1 MSAKTKIIVLH
12 MKEVIYTAVFIGLGI
27 LLCILLL
34 FMFLPGKEKTD
45 STETMK
51 YAAGV
56 YTSSVLFQDGSL
68 DVQVIV
74 DDNRIREI
82 SLVNL
87 NETIATMYPLV
98 EPALKEVTDQII
110 KTQSLEHI
118 SYNADNQ
125 YTTVMLLNAVENAL
139 NKAKANR
146 DKIKCIDPI
155 SIQ

>member
-68 DVQVIV
+68 DEQVIV
-74 DDNRIREI
+74 DENRIREI

-139 NKAKANR
+139 NKAKAN
-146 DKIKCIDPI
+146 
-155 SIQ
+155 

>member
-74 DDNRIREI
+74 DENRIREI

>member
-74 DDNRIREI
+74 DENRIQEI

-110 KTQSLEHI
+110 KTQSLEQI

-139 NKAKANR
+139 NKAKAN
-146 DKIKCIDPI
+146 KTKCIDPI

>member
-1 MSAKTKIIVLH
+1 

-74 DDNRIREI
+74 DENRIQEI

-110 KTQSLEHI
+110 KTQSLDQI

-139 NKAKANR
+139 NKAKANC
-146 DKIKCIDPI
+146 DKTKCIDPI

>member
-1 MSAKTKIIVLH
+1 

-74 DDNRIREI
+74 DENRIQEI

-110 KTQSLEHI
+110 KTQSLDQI

-139 NKAKANR
+139 NKAKAN
-146 DKIKCIDPI
+146 
-155 SIQ
+155 

>member
-1 MSAKTKIIVLH
+1 

-74 DDNRIREI
+74 DENRIREI

-110 KTQSLEHI
+110 KTQSLEQI

-139 NKAKANR
+139 NKAKAN
-146 DKIKCIDPI
+146 
-155 SIQ
+155 

>member
-74 DDNRIREI
+74 DENRIQEI
-82 SLVNL
+82 SLVYL

-110 KTQSLEHI
+110 KTQSLEQI

-139 NKAKANR
+139 NKAKAN
-146 DKIKCIDPI
+146 
-155 SIQ
+155 

>member
-74 DDNRIREI
+74 DENRIQEI

-110 KTQSLEHI
+110 KTQSLDQI

-139 NKAKANR
+139 NKAKAN
-146 DKIKCIDPI
+146 
-155 SIQ
+155 

>member
-74 DDNRIREI
+74 DENRIREI

-139 NKAKANR
+139 NKAKAN
-146 DKIKCIDPI
+146 
-155 SIQ
+155 

>member
-74 DDNRIREI
+74 DENRIQEI

-139 NKAKANR
+139 NKAKTN
-146 DKIKCIDPI
+146 
-155 SIQ
+155 

>member
-51 YAAGV
+51 YAEGV

-74 DDNRIREI
+74 DENRIQEI

-110 KTQSLEHI
+110 KTQSLEQI

-139 NKAKANR
+139 NKAKAN
-146 DKIKCIDPI
+146 
-155 SIQ
+155 

>member
-74 DDNRIREI
+74 DENRIQEI

-139 NKAKANR
+139 NKAKAN
-146 DKIKCIDPI
+146 
-155 SIQ
+155 

>member
-74 DDNRIREI
+74 DENRIQEI

-110 KTQSLEHI
+110 KTQSLEQI

-139 NKAKANR
+139 NKAKVN
-146 DKIKCIDPI
+146 
-155 SIQ
+155 

>member
-1 MSAKTKIIVLH
+1 MSAKIKIIVLH

-74 DDNRIREI
+74 DENRIREI

-110 KTQSLEHI
+110 KTQSLEQI

-139 NKAKANR
+139 NKAKVN
-146 DKIKCIDPI
+146 
-155 SIQ
+155 

>member
-1 MSAKTKIIVLH
+1 

-45 STETMK
+45 STETTK

-74 DDNRIREI
+74 DENRIQEI

-110 KTQSLEHI
+110 KTQSLDQI

-139 NKAKANR
+139 NKAKAN
-146 DKIKCIDPI
+146 
-155 SIQ
+155 

>member
-1 MSAKTKIIVLH
+1 

-74 DDNRIREI
+74 DENRIREI

-139 NKAKANR
+139 NKAKTN
-146 DKIKCIDPI
+146 
-155 SIQ
+155 

>member
-12 MKEVIYTAVFIGLGI
+12 MKEVIYRAVFIGLGI

-74 DDNRIREI
+74 DENRIQEI

-110 KTQSLEHI
+110 KTQSLEQI

-139 NKAKANR
+139 NKAKAN
-146 DKIKCIDPI
+146 
-155 SIQ
+155 

>member
-74 DDNRIREI
+74 DENRIQEI

-110 KTQSLEHI
+110 KTQSLDQI

-139 NKAKANR
+139 NKAKVN
-146 DKIKCIDPI
+146 
-155 SIQ
+155 

>member
-34 FMFLPGKEKTD
+34 FMFLPEKEKTD

-139 NKAKANR
+139 NKAKTN
-146 DKIKCIDPI
+146 
-155 SIQ
+155 

>member
-74 DDNRIREI
+74 DENRIQEI

-110 KTQSLEHI
+110 KTQSLEQI

-139 NKAKANR
+139 NKAKAN
-146 DKIKCIDPI
+146 
-155 SIQ
+155 

>member
-1 MSAKTKIIVLH
+1 

-74 DDNRIREI
+74 DENRIREI

-87 NETIATMYPLV
+87 NETIATMYPIV

-139 NKAKANR
+139 NKAKAN
-146 DKIKCIDPI
+146 
-155 SIQ
+155 

>member
-74 DDNRIREI
+74 DENRIREI

-110 KTQSLEHI
+110 KTQSLEQI

-139 NKAKANR
+139 NKAKVN
-146 DKIKCIDPI
+146 
-155 SIQ
+155 

>member
-1 MSAKTKIIVLH
+1 MLFRS
-12 MKEVIYTAVFIGLGI
+12 I

-74 DDNRIREI
+74 DENRIQEI

-110 KTQSLEHI
+110 KTQSLDQI

-139 NKAKANR
+139 NKAKAN
-146 DKIKCIDPI
+146 
-155 SIQ
+155 